1 MYCES
6 ADTFLNELH
15 KLFERKK
22 KSGSIWITMKRSN
35 QKPARKEGA
44 GSSKKKQ
51 QKKKGST
58 PPPSAA
64 EAEYK
69 CLIRATDGKRKI
81 STAVVASEIVKF
93 QSSYALILRAHMDSL
108 KKREK
113 SKPKKE
119 AAANGMMGIITSL

>member
-35 QKPARKEGA
+35 QKPVRKEGA

-58 PPPSAA
+58 PPPAA
-64 EAEYK
+64 PAEEDYK

-81 STAVVASEIVKF
+81 STAVAAGEIVKF
-93 QSSYALILRAHMDSL
+93 QASYALILRAHMDSL

-113 SKPKKE
+113 VKPKKE
-119 AAANGMMGIITSL
+119 AAAK

>member
-1 MYCES
+1 MYCKS

-35 QKPARKEGA
+35 QKPVRKE
-44 GSSKKKQ
+44 GSSKKKKQ
-51 QKKKGST
+51 TKMGST
-58 PPPSAA
+58 PPPPAADA
-64 EAEYK
+64 EAEYS

-81 STAVVASEIVKF
+81 STAVAATDIVKF
-93 QSSYALILRAHMDSL
+93 QTSYALILRAHMDSL

-119 AAANGMMGIITSL
+119 AAAK